1 MKNAL
6 QESLKEAEDKANQDD
21 LNNLYRKIPT
31 RMVETIQEGRY
42 KYTSFKVPNRLGEAL
57 IEPPKKFLRRT
68 PVKPLREEFLTQLER
83 RFNIPRKDV
92 RVEKDFSNY
101 LIYIKT
107 R

>member
-6 QESLKEAEDKANQDD
+6 QESLKEAEDKANQTD

-31 RMVETIQEGRY
+31 AMVETIQEGRY
-42 KYTSFKVPNRLGEAL
+42 KYTGFEVPNRLGEAL
-57 IEPPKKFLRRT
+57 MPPPTRWLRRT

-92 RVEKDFSNY
+92 RVEKDFSCY
-101 LIYIKT
+101 RIYIKT